1 MQVQD
6 PAEIKS
12 PTTHSTMPKKT
23 NTAKRERS
31 VSPVKHPVALNFI
44 GKRMLSIAHAGTC
57 DSYVYKL
64 HARDLARAGK
74 KKMPDFSSE
83 SVRVPMGS

>member
-12 PTTHSTMPKKT
+12 PTTHSTMPKKS

-31 VSPVKHPVALNFI
+31 VSPVKHGVALNFMRNRI
-44 GKRMLSIAHAGTC
+44 LSLAHAGTC
-57 DSYVYKL
+57 DSHVYKL
-64 HARDLARAGK
+64 HAGDLARAAK
-74 KKMPDFSSE
+74 KRIQDCSSE
-83 SVRVPMGS
+83 RVRVPLGL